1 MHISGSGTISRED
14 LRAFYTMFLG
24 IDFRVVNDT
33 LDSIFDAMTDVS
45 WHQINVMIFL

>member
-1 MHISGSGTISRED
+1 MKVHESLLSNITGSGTISKEQ

-33 LDSIFDAMTDVS
+33 LDSIYDAMTDVS
-45 WHQINVMIFL
+45 L